1 MAQARRSMEK
11 EVAVI
16 WGAED
21 GVGKALALAMGARG
35 VSVVV
40 AGADER
46 SLGRVVGELVCGGGR
61 ARHVVGKS
69 GDSGVFSAAIAKARE
84 AFGEVT
90 SGVMVSSDRRETT
103 EVMALLRR
111 ELPLPARLLLVDGVE
126 STHAHAGAL
135 AAPHDELLMLA
146 PSTHELSERWVDMAL
161 FVLFFSEPSR
171 PRRLLIG

>member
-1 MAQARRSMEK
+1 MEK
-11 EVAVI
+11 EVAVV
-16 WGAED
+16 WGAEQ
-21 GVGKALALAMGARG
+21 GVGRALALAMGARG

-61 ARHVVGKS
+61 ARHVVGKA
-69 GDSGVFSAAIAKARE
+69 GDSGVLTAAVAKARE

-90 SGVMVSSDRRETT
+90 SGVMVSSDRHETT
-103 EVMALLRR
+103 EVIGLLRQV
-111 ELPLPARLLLVDGVE
+111 LPLPARLLVVDRAEGT
-126 STHAHAGAL
+126 SDPPGRL

-146 PSTHELSERWVDMAL
+146 ASTHESSERWVDMAL
-161 FVLFFSEPSR
+161 FLLFSEPAR